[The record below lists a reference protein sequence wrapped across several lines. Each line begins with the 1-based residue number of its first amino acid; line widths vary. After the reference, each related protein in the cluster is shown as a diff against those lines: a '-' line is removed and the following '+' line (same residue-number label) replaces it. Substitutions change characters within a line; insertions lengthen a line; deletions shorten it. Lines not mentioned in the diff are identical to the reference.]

1 MRVKIVTRLEHDQL
15 TTSGLMV
22 HDHHPASPYQAH
34 GIDEALG
41 GLLPGVATVWDGL
54 VAMVVGD
61 GMLIEARYQ

>member
-1 MRVKIVTRLEHDQL
+1 
-15 TTSGLMV
+15 MV

-61 GMLIEARYQ
+61 GMMIEARYQ

>member
-1 MRVKIVTRLEHDQL
+1 
-15 TTSGLMV
+15 MV